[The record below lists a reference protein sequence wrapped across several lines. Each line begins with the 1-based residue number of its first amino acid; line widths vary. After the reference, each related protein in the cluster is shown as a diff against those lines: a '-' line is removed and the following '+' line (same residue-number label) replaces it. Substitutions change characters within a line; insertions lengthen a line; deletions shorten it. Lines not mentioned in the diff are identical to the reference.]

1 MQVRIRYLLTHLEA
15 GQAED
20 AEPEQRSLMFFF
32 SFLFLQ
38 GGWARD
44 AVEKLQ
50 ISSFAVKELK
60 RQNNVYLALK
70 GRCVVVEEKLVNFS
84 VLMR

>member
-32 SFLFLQ
+32 FLFFFCRGDGPGML
-38 GGWARD
+38 W
-44 AVEKLQ
+44 K
-50 ISSFAVKELK
+50 SCK
-60 RQNNVYLALK
+60 
-70 GRCVVVEEKLVNFS
+70 
-84 VLMR
+84 